1 MMTEKAKQLKS
12 YLETISFYD
21 TAINLVSW
29 DMDTVAPKNGMENL
43 INTLGFL
50 SEKEFALR
58 TADEYGKL
66 LVDLSEPEEFDQLDE
81 AMKFTVKRYRKLY
94 EENKRVPAKFY
105 TEFVKARARSRQAWQ
120 EAKQAADFGIF
131 CPHLQTMIDMTRQ
144 MTAYEHP
151 GEDVYEALLEEYEPG
166 MDSAAIDTLFGELKQ
181 ELVPLVQAISKKKQ
195 PESSVFEG
203 VYDINAQKELQKFLL
218 KYIGFDFASGT
229 TGETE
234 HPYTTTISFG
244 DVRVTNHFHE
254 DEAINAMFSAI
265 HEGGHAIF
273 EQKID
278 PAYAQTAGAEVYMM
292 GLHESQSRFFENIL
306 GRNINF
312 WKPIYEK
319 VGEYLPKLKEIP
331 LERFYQEINRVQCSM
346 IRTEADEVTYAFH
359 VILRYELERAIF
371 RDGVTA
377 EELPA
382 LWNQKMQEL
391 LGICPK
397 NDAEGIMQDMH
408 WSEGAFG
415 YFPSYLLGT
424 IYDGMLLEEVEK
436 ELGSVDEILA
446 EGRILEITKW
456 LNEKIHR
463 HGAMYNSREMIR
475 RVCGKEVSAKPII
488 KHFKEKYTRIYEL

>member
-1 MMTEKAKQLKS
+1 MTEREKQLREYLKS
-12 YLETISFYD
+12 MSFYE
-21 TAINLVSW
+21 TAVGLVYW
-29 DMDTVAPKNGMENL
+29 DMDTAAPKNGIENL
-43 INTLGFL
+43 ISTLGFL
-50 SEKEFALR
+50 SEKVFALQ
-58 TADEYGKL
+58 TAEEYGTL
-66 LVDLSEPEEFDQLDE
+66 LAELAKPEEYEQLDE
-81 AMKFTVKRYRKLY
+81 AMKLTVTRYRKKF
-94 EENKRVPAKFY
+94 EENKRIPAKFY
-105 TEFVKARARSRQAWQ
+105 KEYVEAHARSKQAWQ
-120 EAKQAADFGIF
+120 ETKQKSDYSIF
-131 CPHLQTMIDMTRQ
+131 CPHLQTMIDMTKQ

-151 GEDVYEALLEEYEPG
+151 GEDTYETLLDEYEPG
-166 MDSAAIDTLFGELKQ
+166 MDSAAIDCLFDELKQ
-181 ELVPLVQAISKKKQ
+181 ELVPLVQAIARKTQ
-195 PESSVFEG
+195 PDASAFEG
-203 VYDINAQKELQKFLL
+203 YYDINGQKKVQDMLL
-218 KYIGFDFASGT
+218 KYIGFDSDSGT

-254 DEAINAMFSAI
+254 NEAVNAMFSAI

-278 PAYAQTAGAEVYMM
+278 PAYAQTAAAQIYMM

-312 WKPIYEK
+312 WKPIYERIQ
-319 VGEYLPKLKEIP
+319 EYLPKLKEIS
-331 LERFYQEINRVQCSM
+331 LEQFYREINRVQCSM
-346 IRTEADEVTYAFH
+346 IRTDADEVTYAFH

-391 LGICPK
+391 LGICPA
-397 NDAEGIMQDMH
+397 NDAEGILQDMH

-424 IYDGMLLEEVEK
+424 IYDGMLLEELEK
-436 ELGSVDEILA
+436 ELGSVDTILA

-456 LNEKIHR
+456 LNENIHR
-463 HGAMYNSREMIR
+463 YGSMYTSKEMIQ
-475 RVCGKEVSAKPII
+475 RVCGKEVSAQPII
-488 KHFKEKYTRIYEL
+488 RYFKEKYTRIYEL

>member
-12 YLETISFYD
+12 YLETMSFYD
-21 TAINLVSW
+21 TAIGLVSW
-29 DMDTVAPKNGMENL
+29 DMDTTAPKNGMEKL
-43 INTLGFL
+43 IGTLGFL
-50 SEKEFALR
+50 SEKEFHLR

-66 LVDLSEPEEFDQLDE
+66 LSDLSEPEEYEQLDE
-81 AMKFTVKRYRKLY
+81 AMKLTVTRYRKKY
-94 EENKRVPAKFY
+94 EENKRVPADFFTAY
-105 TEFVKARARSRQAWQ
+105 VEARARSRQAWQ
-120 EAKQAADFGIF
+120 EAKRASDYSTF
-131 CPHLQTMIDMTRQ
+131 CPHLQTMIDMTKQ

-151 GEDVYEALLEEYEPG
+151 GEEVYEALLHEYEPG
-166 MDSAAIDTLFGELKQ
+166 MDSAAIDALFDELKQ
-181 ELVPLVQAISKKKQ
+181 ELVPLVQAISEKQ
-195 PESSVFEG
+195 QPDSSVFEG
-203 VYDINAQKELQKFLL
+203 HYDINAQKKLQNLL
-218 KYIGFDFASGT
+218 LEYIGFESASGT

-273 EQKID
+273 EQGID
-278 PAYAQTAGAEVYMM
+278 PAYAQTAAADVEMM

-312 WKPIYEK
+312 WKPIYDK
-319 VGEYLPKLKEIP
+319 VGECLPKFQEIS
-331 LERFYQEINRVQCSM
+331 LERFYREINRVQCSM

-397 NDAEGIMQDMH
+397 DDAEGILQDMH

-424 IYDGMLLEEVEK
+424 IYDGMLLEAVEA
-436 ELGSVDEILA
+436 ELGSIDEILA
-446 EGRILEITKW
+446 EGRILEITRW

-463 HGAMYNSREMIR
+463 HGAMYTSREMIQ
-475 RVCGKEVSAKPII
+475 RVCGKEVSARPII